1 MMMISCFCG
10 MVDQRKAFK
19 LISTWDYWQ
28 RSSQSQIFDTP
39 QARFEHAQNLSSA
52 VVEWSCP
59 VVIITSPQRD
69 INLLT

>member
-39 QARFEHAQNLSSA
+39 QARFEHAQNLRSA
-52 VVEWSCP
+52 VAESCP
-59 VVIITSPQRD
+59 VVIITTPQRD